1 MNAIGLCFTHQIFF
15 KEILELIIIA
25 CFEVELKLKSPFLI
39 SNCQRDP
46 NHFRSAGK
54 EEELTTMLKVIKYHI
69 IDSFDPLFFFFL
81 LPSLHFVPN
90 D

>member
-1 MNAIGLCFTHQIFF
+1 MNAIGLCFSHQIFF
-15 KEILELIIIA
+15 NEILELIIIA
-25 CFEVELKLKSPFLI
+25 CFEVELKLKSSFLI

-46 NHFRSAGK
+46 NHFRSTGK
-54 EEELTTMLKVIKYHI
+54 EEELSTMLKVIKYHI

-81 LPSLHFVPN
+81 LPSLHFAPN